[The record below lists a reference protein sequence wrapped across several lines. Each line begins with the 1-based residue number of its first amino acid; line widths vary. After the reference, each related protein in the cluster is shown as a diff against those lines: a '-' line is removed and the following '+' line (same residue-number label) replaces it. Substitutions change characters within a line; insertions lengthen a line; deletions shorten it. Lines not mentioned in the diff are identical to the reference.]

1 MPILKKKQGILLVI
15 SGPAGSGKTTLCE
28 RLVGAYSPGLS
39 RVITS
44 TTREPRPGETNG
56 IDYHFFSDAEFV
68 TKMGEGAFYEHAVVH
83 QKRYGVLK
91 SEVQCKLDAGVDLI
105 LNVDVQGAAAF
116 RQVATEDLSLGDSLT
131 SLILIPSDIDVIRQR
146 LEGRGTDDMEE
157 INRRLHVAE
166 QEISRWREYDYCIVS
181 GEKEADYEQ
190 VEAIY
195 RSEQARVSRLMKKV

>member
-1 MPILKKKQGILLVI
+1 MPILKKSHGALLVI
-15 SGPAGSGKTTLCE
+15 SGPAGSGKTTLCD
-28 RLVGAYSPGLS
+28 RLVEDYSPGLS

-44 TTREPRPGETNG
+44 TTREPRAGETNG
-56 IDYHFFSDAEFV
+56 VDYHFFSDEEFV
-68 TKMGEGAFYEHAVVH
+68 AKMEAGAFYEHALVH

-91 SEVQCKLDAGVDLI
+91 SEVQPKLKAGVDLV

-116 RQVATEDLSLGDSLT
+116 RRVATEDLSLRDCLT
-131 SLILIPSDIDVIRQR
+131 CLILIPSDIDVIRRR
-146 LEGRGTDDMEE
+146 LEGRGTDDIEE

-195 RSEQARVSRLMKKV
+195 RSEQARASRLMEKE